1 MKNEDKLAY
10 QAFAERFKTAVK
22 WSGMTQAKIADLS
35 GISEASLCRY
45 CSGDRIPHPILLGR
59 ICAVLGCS
67 ADWLIGR
74 AKVPQAEVVHCTE
87 CKHYKEW
94 DSKFVENAVVTQCME
109 GNYPISKAI
118 PDGWYCAGG
127 VRK

>member
-1 MKNEDKLAY
+1 MKNRDKLAY
-10 QAFAERFKTAVK
+10 QAFAERFKIAVK
-22 WSGMTQAKIADLS
+22 RSGMTQAKIADLS
-35 GISEASLCRY
+35 GITEVSMSRY
-45 CSGDRIPHPILLGR
+45 CNGDRLPGPFVIDRL
-59 ICAVLGCS
+59 CTVLGCS

-74 AKVPQAEVVHCTE
+74 MEMPHAEVVYCTE

-94 DSKFVENAVVTQCME
+94 DSEFVDNAVVTQCME